1 MSKLKFTGPGAGIQ
15 LVITTALQKEMPKK
29 WLESHNIPVHSLAA
43 LKSGALSR
51 LNNSHK
57 GILAVVTGAGM
68 NASEEAALWINKH
81 LTPLYVM
88 NIGTCG
94 LLDNKLNLSRWIK
107 PRYISNEDGNRI
119 RLDSRLPIPP
129 PTEVLNVHSLISV
142 MNANTNTVTEQW
154 KQNDAVDM
162 ECFAQAK
169 VFENSDTSFHC
180 LKYATDFSDQNTSD
194 DFNKNIIHFQ
204 DEYQNL
210 FSFISDDCRS
220 ITSIIPVHNR
230 EQTVRHAIDSVLSQ
244 SSLPEEIIVVDDCS
258 TDRTREILESYGD
271 KITRVYLPEN
281 AGPSK
286 ARNEGVKLVQT
297 EWIAFLDSDD
307 SWEKNKLKSQI
318 EYLRKYPFYQI
329 LQSEEKWIRNGVRV
343 NPCKHHQKPEGWI
356 FDQSLQ
362 RCLISP
368 SSALLKK
375 SIFDQYG
382 GFDEDLPVCED
393 YDLWLKISRHHP
405 VGLERGLNINKYGGH
420 DDQLS
425 TKYPAMDK
433 FRVKALTSLLKN
445 EPEPEY
451 IDKITHVLKIKLNI
465 LIQGYDK
472 RNNSTDANKYR
483 AILSKISSLHNS

>member
-1 MSKLKFTGPGAGIQ
+1 MSKLKSTGPGAAIQ
-15 LVITTALQKEMPKK
+15 LVFTTALQKEMPKK

-43 LKSGALSR
+43 LKSGALSL
-51 LNNSHK
+51 LNDSHK
-57 GILAVVTGAGM
+57 GILAIITGAGM
-68 NASEEAALWINKH
+68 KASEEAALWIKDN
-81 LTPLYVM
+81 LTPLYIV

-94 LLDNKLNLSRWIK
+94 LLDKKHALSGWIR
-107 PRYISNEDGNRI
+107 PRYVTSEDGGSI
-119 RLDSRLPIPP
+119 KLDSRLPIPHP
-129 PTEVLNVHSLISV
+129 ANTIDVHSLISV
-142 MNANTNTVTEQW
+142 MNASTEPEQW

-169 VFENSDTSFHC
+169 VFEYSDTSFHC
-180 LKYATDFSDQNTSD
+180 LKYATDFSDQKTSD
-194 DFNKNIIHFQ
+194 DFNKNIVHFQ
-204 DEYQNL
+204 NEYQNL
-210 FSFISDDCRS
+210 FSFISEDCRS
-220 ITSIIPVHNR
+220 ITAIIPVHNR
-230 EQTVRHAIDSVLSQ
+230 EQTVRHAIDSVLAQ
-244 SSLPEEIIVVDDCS
+244 SRSPEEIIVIDDCS

-271 KITRVYLPEN
+271 KITRVYLPKN

-286 ARNEGVKLVQT
+286 ARNEGVQRAQT

-368 SSALLKK
+368 SSVLLKK
-375 SIFDQYG
+375 SIFNQYG
-382 GFDEDLPVCED
+382 CFDEDLPVCED

-405 VGLERGLNINKYGGH
+405 VGLEQKLNVNKFGGH
-420 DDQLS
+420 NDQLS

-433 FRVKALTSLLKN
+433 FRVTALSSLLKN
-445 EPEPEY
+445 EPDPTFRE
-451 IDKITHVLKIKLNI
+451 KIAHVLKNKLNI
-465 LIQGYDK
+465 LIQGYEK
-472 RNNSTDANKYR
+472 RNNSTDANKFR
-483 AILSKISSLHNS
+483 AILSRISLLHN